1 MLGLG
6 WRALALQG
14 QSMLQE
20 AIKKSWSCV
29 GREYSCDIDNWGW
42 QCIVSSLPFFSSM
55 QLGQDCECRGAVG

>member
-29 GREYSCDIDNWGW
+29 GREYSCDIDNWGGNE
-42 QCIVSSLPFFSSM
+42 SFLLFLFF
-55 QLGQDCECRGAVG
+55 LHAARTGL

>member
-14 QSMLQE
+14 QRMLHE

-29 GREYSCDIDNWGW
+29 GREYSCDIDNWGGNA
-42 QCIVSSLPFFSSM
+42 SFLLFLFFPPCS
-55 QLGQDCECRGAVG
+55 